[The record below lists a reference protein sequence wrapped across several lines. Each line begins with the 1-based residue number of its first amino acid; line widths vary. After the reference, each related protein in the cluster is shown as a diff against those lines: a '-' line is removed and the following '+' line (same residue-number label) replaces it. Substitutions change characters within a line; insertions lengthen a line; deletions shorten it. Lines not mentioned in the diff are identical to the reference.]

1 LQKLGQ
7 EEKILR
13 TKINDFGASN
23 EILRKRSFE
32 NFGLNNARNQNYF
45 PKLKQEPRL
54 KNFFK
59 EDEIRRISQKKL
71 LTEEEE
77 KSENRIRPAEI
88 EWNRSPQSGS
98 DNLPEQNE
106 REGEEEDEEDKNIDL
121 SALRSEETLEFRRKP
136 KTPNGKSLIRSI
148 KISQSRCQISK
159 MYLLRRRVK

>member
-13 TKINDFGASN
+13 TKINDFTASN
-23 EILRKRSFE
+23 ENSAKRSFE
-32 NFGLNNARNQNYF
+32 QFGMTNIRNQNYF

-59 EDEIRRISQKKL
+59 EDEILRLSKKKL

-77 KSENRIRPAEI
+77 KSENQNRPVEI
-88 EWNRSPQSGS
+88 DWNRSPQSGS
-98 DNLPEQNE
+98 DNMQDQNE
-106 REGEEEDEEDKNIDL
+106 REAQEEEEEDKNIDL

-136 KTPNGKSLIRSI
+136 KLPNGK
-148 KISQSRCQISK
+148 
-159 MYLLRRRVK
+159 